1 MWQVDII
8 SVDNG
13 ERQYLITD
21 ITTYDEAVA
30 ICEFYGW
37 HYREDIGGYYRE
49 YDMEITHLIDGNVNI
64 DKNGNQEF
72 GFYVNER
79 KGNYADLRT

>member
-8 SVDNG
+8 SIDNG

-21 ITTYDEAVA
+21 IETYDEAVA

-64 DKNGNQEF
+64 DKNENQEF

-79 KGNYADLRT
+79 AGNYENLRA